1 MDWDGRPRLNVL
13 RNNSISNPTEGQGV
27 AVTGSDDN
35 EILYNTFVDIESMRF
50 EDAFN
55 TLVVGNDFEDGVE
68 FSLSDGAT
76 LAEGSQSDTA

>member
-1 MDWDGRPRLNVL
+1 MDWDGRPRDNIVRDNL
-13 RNNSISNPTEGQGV
+13 ISSPVEGQGV

-35 EILYNTFVDIESMRF
+35 QIIDNAFVNIESMRF

-68 FSLSDGAT
+68 FNIEDGAT